1 MKDQIYKIALT
12 KIPKVGNKIGKRLLD
27 HFGSAAN
34 VFSASKDDLSDVFG
48 IGDQRVSYILSEKP
62 IEVAEKEVKYLE
74 KSGGIVRFVKDDNYP
89 RRLKEIADPPLVVY
103 IKGEVDLDNDKVVG
117 IVGTRKPTSYGLA
130 MCDLL
135 LEDLKEYNPL
145 IVSGLAFGIDAC
157 AHQNCLKL
165 GLPTL
170 GVVAHGLPNIY
181 PARHKNMVDKMV
193 TNGGL
198 LTEFTHNI
206 EAEKEFFP
214 MRNRLIAGLCDAV
227 VVVQTATQGGSMIS
241 AELANNYFKDVFAF
255 PGRSGD
261 HNSSG
266 CNKLIKENKAQ
277 LIESGAD
284 LAYNLGWDEPKPI
297 ATQTAMFQ
305 TLSPKEQTVISYL
318 RDFDEAN
325 IDQLSMKCAMTNGEI
340 SAVLLQLE
348 FKGLV
353 IPSPGKR
360 FSLTR

>member
-12 KIPKVGNKIGKRLLD
+12 KIPKVGNKIGRRLLD
-27 HFGSAAN
+27 HFGSASK
-34 VFSASKDDLSDVFG
+34 VFSATKQDLADVFG
-48 IGDQRVSYILSEKP
+48 IGDQRVSFILSQKP
-62 IEVAEKEVKYLE
+62 IEMAAKELKYLE
-74 KSGGIVRFVKDDNYP
+74 KSGARALFVNDEGYP

-103 IKGEVDLDNDKVVG
+103 TSGNVDLNNDKVIG
-117 IVGTRKPTSYGLA
+117 IVGTRKPTSYGLS
-130 MCDLL
+130 MCDFL

-165 GLPTL
+165 GIPTL

-181 PARHKNMVDKMV
+181 PARHKNLAKKMAK
-193 TNGGL
+193 NGGL

-206 EAEKEFFP
+206 KAEKEFFP
-214 MRNRLIAGLCDAV
+214 MRNRIIAGLCDAI
-227 VVVQTATQGGSMIS
+227 VVVQTADRGGSMIS
-241 AELANNYFKDVFAF
+241 AELANAYFKDVFAF

-261 HNSSG
+261 HHSAG
-266 CNKLIKENKAQ
+266 CNRLIKENKAQ

-284 LAYNLGWDEPKPI
+284 LAFNLGWNEPRPI
-297 ATQTAMFQ
+297 ATQTALFQ
-305 TLSPKEQTVISYL
+305 TLTAKEQSVIAYL
-318 RDFDEAN
+318 RDFEEAN
-325 IDQLSMKCAMTNGEI
+325 IDQLSMKCEMTNGEI

-360 FSLTR
+360 FSLAR

>member
-12 KIPKVGNKIGKRLLD
+12 KIPKVGNKIGRRLLD
-27 HFGSAAN
+27 HFGSAPA
-34 VFSASKDDLSDVFG
+34 VFSASKQDLGEVFG
-48 IGDQRVSYILSEKP
+48 IGDQRVSYILSKKP
-62 IEVAEKEVKYLE
+62 IEIAEKELKFVE
-74 KSGGIVRFVKDDNYP
+74 KSKAKAFFVQDENYP
-89 RRLKEIADPPLVVY
+89 RRLKEIVDPPLVVY
-103 IKGEVDLDNDKVVG
+103 SKGEVNLDNDKVIG
-117 IVGTRKPTSYGLA
+117 IVGTRKPTSYGLT

-157 AHQNCLKL
+157 AHQNSLRL

-181 PARHKNMVDKMV
+181 PARHKSLAEKMMK
-193 TNGGL
+193 NGGL

-227 VVVQTATQGGSMIS
+227 VVVQTADRGGSMIS
-241 AELANNYFKDVFAF
+241 AELANAYFKDVFAF

-261 HNSSG
+261 HHSSG
-266 CNKLIKENKAQ
+266 CNRLIKENKAQ

-284 LAYNLGWDEPKPI
+284 LAFNLGWDQPKPI

-305 TLSPKEQTVISYL
+305 TLTDKEQRVIAYL

-325 IDQLSMKCAMTNGEI
+325 IDQLSMNCKLSNGEI

-348 FKGLV
+348 FKGLI

-360 FSLTR
+360 FSLAR